1 MRLSIAFARSTFIAI
16 PNERQV
22 KSLIDDLVTK
32 RGVVSGRLAL
42 LRGSTETQP
51 LLLDLKNKSPPP
63 RKRSRVVPPP
73 ASARVRLTPPRPP
86 DSHRVR
92 PTPPRPQRRG
102 NAHGSPPGPRSSSSA
117 RAPPRLEVVDLLRGS
132 TETQPLETLTG
143 HFPGNAHGSSRRK
156 IFLTTPRVRVPRPR
170 GRRLRQNLPFSRL
183 RRAGL
188 SASLRGCGGCR
199 RARGVWGLSASLGG
213 GAGKMARNAHG
224 SVFRC

>member
-63 RKRSRVVPPP
+63 RKRSRVVPRVRPTPSRPPDSP
-73 ASARVRLTPPRPP
+73 ASARLPRVRPTPPRPP
-86 DSHRVR
+86 DSPSSARLPLVR

-102 NAHGSPPGPRSSSSA
+102 NTHGSPPGPRSSSSA
-117 RAPPRLEVVDLLRGS
+117 RGGAPSL
-132 TETQPLETLTG
+132 
-143 HFPGNAHGSSRRK
+143 
-156 IFLTTPRVRVPRPR
+156 PR
-170 GRRLRQNLPFSRL
+170 GRR
-183 RRAGL
+183 
-188 SASLRGCGGCR
+188 
-199 RARGVWGLSASLGG
+199 GG
-213 GAGKMARNAHG
+213 GKKGRREEGQEGRIISFLTFLQNRATLQPIEMVRI
-224 SVFRC
+224 CY

>member
-32 RGVVSGRLAL
+32 RGVVSGRLA
-42 LRGSTETQP
+42 
-51 LLLDLKNKSPPP
+51 
-63 RKRSRVVPPP
+63 
-73 ASARVRLTPPRPP
+73 
-86 DSHRVR
+86 
-92 PTPPRPQRRG
+92 
-102 NAHGSPPGPRSSSSA
+102 
-117 RAPPRLEVVDLLRGS
+117 LLRGS

-199 RARGVWGLSASLGG
+199 RAWGVWGLSASLGG
-213 GAGKMARNAHG
+213 GWQNGEKRSRVSFSLLGINQNL
-224 SVFRC
+224 VC

>member
-63 RKRSRVVPPP
+63 RKRSRVVPRVRPTPSRPPDYP
-73 ASARVRLTPPRPP
+73 ASARLPRARPTPPRPP
-86 DSHRVR
+86 DSPVPPRKRSRVAPSSARLPRVR

-102 NAHGSPPGPRSSSSA
+102 NAHGSPPDPE
-117 RAPPRLEVVDLLRGS
+117 APPRPEEDPSLVSAEVLI
-132 TETQPLETLTG
+132 P
-143 HFPGNAHGSSRRK
+143 
-156 IFLTTPRVRVPRPR
+156 
-170 GRRLRQNLPFSRL
+170 
-183 RRAGL
+183 
-188 SASLRGCGGCR
+188 
-199 RARGVWGLSASLGG
+199 
-213 GAGKMARNAHG
+213 
-224 SVFRC
+224 

>member
-63 RKRSRVVPPP
+63 RKRSRVVP
-73 ASARVRLTPPRPP
+73 RVRPTPPRPP
-86 DSHRVR
+86 DSPASARLPLVR

-102 NAHGSPPGPRSSSSA
+102 NTHGSPPGPRSSSSA

-199 RARGVWGLSASLGG
+199 RAWGVRGLSAS
-213 GAGKMARNAHG
+213 
-224 SVFRC
+224 

>member
-63 RKRSRVVPPP
+63 RKRSRVVPARVRPRPPDSP
-73 ASARVRLTPPRPP
+73 ASARLPPRPP
-86 DSHRVR
+86 DSPASPAPRKRSRV
-92 PTPPRPQRRG
+92 
-102 NAHGSPPGPRSSSSA
+102 APGPRSSSSA

-143 HFPGNAHGSSRRK
+143 HSPGNAHGSSRRK

-188 SASLRGCGGCR
+188 SASLRGSGVVGELGGFGGCR
-199 RARGVWGLSASLGG
+199 RARGVWGLSAS
-213 GAGKMARNAHG
+213 
-224 SVFRC
+224 